1 MRGRSVASAMRLKC
15 ASVISGDCPK
25 VKGPGGKISSAEAP
39 PSVAV
44 RAILAASMLPSAH
57 TPLTSGSRS
66 PISSCAMAS
75 TRRATPARREGAPP
89 PLLLE
94 TAGGDLGGMGVDG
107 DGGEP
112 LGCRHVAQM
121 AAETLLVDRKVI
133 VEG

>member
-1 MRGRSVASAMRLKC
+1 M
-15 ASVISGDCPK
+15 
-25 VKGPGGKISSAEAP
+25 
-39 PSVAV
+39 

-75 TRRATPARREGAPP
+75 R
-89 PLLLE
+89 
-94 TAGGDLGGMGVDG
+94 MGVDG

-112 LGCRHVAQM
+112 LDCRHVAQM

-133 VEG
+133 VEGQQHGRDDAVGEVAGVTGHSRLLISPSPIAIL